1 MTHVMSSLADQDA
14 RSLSL
19 TTRDRSL
26 LVEAGAGSGKTAIMA
41 GRIVMMLSEGVP
53 AKSIAA
59 VTFTE
64 LAASE
69 LLIRI
74 RKFISQ
80 LLSDDIP
87 PELSLV
93 IPDKLD
99 EKLKNNLRLANESI
113 DEITCTTIH
122 GFCQR
127 LIKPYPVEA
136 NIDPGATILDSGEA
150 DLAFQEIL
158 DDWLRK
164 RLSCDDASLI
174 AAMLRYNAVDTV
186 KTIESVLQQ
195 LRRRRSIQP
204 PETQPI
210 TPLLEKFHQAVEAF
224 TAAVAGV
231 NLREA
236 ETSDIDDNFRKLA
249 QDFPRSAS
257 PENPESIVRIL
268 TAEPDGSLLTD
279 EGTFYQYRKGTKW
292 KAAAQAVGLTQ
303 AEGGR
308 ISDRIKPL
316 YEAVTTSFNAARAQ
330 AASITLSLL
339 IEEVRPVIQLF
350 SNYKRSV
357 ARLDFDDL
365 IFAARDLLRNH
376 DEVRKRLAERYRNIL
391 VDEFQ
396 DTDPLQ
402 SEIFWRLCGE
412 QIDDASSQ
420 DWRKLKIRAG
430 SLFLV
435 GDPKQAIYRF
445 RGADVAAYV
454 EARDALSLQEDGE
467 IISISTNFRSMEPI
481 LEFVNARF
489 EAVLTQERQ
498 PGFIALNAY
507 HRDHQ
512 DRPCVVAVD
521 VNVPDIEGKKDAE
534 NIRDSEA
541 DTIAQMCVRLIGQH
555 QICDHKNHEMRACRA
570 GDIALLAPSG
580 NDLWRYESALEKLGI
595 PVATQAGKGLYQRQ
609 EIQDLIALTRVLAD
623 GRDGVALGALLR
635 GPLVGMSEEDL
646 LDIVWEL
653 PRNEKDPE
661 SLTTL
666 NLYIDPAAIKNP
678 YARDVVERLKSLRK
692 SANSVTPHMILSQAI
707 DFLRVR
713 PILSLRHGM
722 QSERA
727 LSNVDL
733 YLSFTRPYA
742 TRGLRAF
749 SEAMTLAW
757 EEESRQAEG
766 RPDAQEEAVALYTM
780 HSSKGLEWPIV
791 IPINT
796 STQIKAAETQV
807 LQRENNR
814 FYRPIFKIEPDGFGA
829 IREAEKDELGRERV
843 RLWYV
848 ATTRAKELLI
858 LPRINKTPAKNSW
871 ISLVD
876 LGLED
881 LPALDLSEFPMD
893 VGSQK
898 TESENMQTREIFAEE
913 AGKIFQLRHQLNWVA
928 PSRHEDN
935 ETATLSE
942 EPVIGLEDLEGL
954 DAQERETTEIQ
965 GSTRRGVIIHK
976 ILEEVL
982 TGEVSDTEEA
992 LKRRAGELIISLG
1005 EQPEDQAGKGLNV
1018 NEIAESCARALN
1030 LAEIKALRGETLIP
1044 EVSIYASDAKK
1055 ALEQIT
1061 RGYADAIYYSDG
1073 KPDIV
1078 IDWKSDVQ
1086 PDAKIIEAYKSQVRS
1101 YLTAVGANSGL
1112 LVFVTSGKVVNVSV

>member
-1 MTHVMSSLADQDA
+1 MTSVMTPLADEDA

-19 TTRDRSL
+19 TSRDRSL

-69 LLIRI
+69 LLIRV

-80 LLSDDIP
+80 LLSNDIP
-87 PELSLV
+87 PELAIVL
-93 IPDKLD
+93 PNKLN
-99 EKLKNNLRLANESI
+99 EKQKNNLRLANESI

-164 RLSCDDASLI
+164 RLSSDDASLI
-174 AAMLRYNAVDTV
+174 VAMLRYNAVDTV

-210 TPLLEKFHQAVEAF
+210 APFLEKFHQAVGTFAE
-224 TAAVAGV
+224 AVAGV
-231 NLREA
+231 NLREE
-236 ETSDIDDNFRKLA
+236 ETSDIVDNFRKLA
-249 QDFPRSAS
+249 LDFPQTAS
-257 PENPESIVRIL
+257 LESPESIVRIL
-268 TAEPDGSLLTD
+268 SAEPDASLLTD
-279 EGTFYQYRKGTKW
+279 EGSFYQYRKGTKW
-292 KAAAQAVGLTQ
+292 RAAAQAAGLTQ

-316 YEAVTTSFNAARAQ
+316 YDVVTKSFNEARAQ

-339 IEEVRPVIQLF
+339 IEDVRPVIQLF
-350 SNYKRSV
+350 SDYKRSV

-365 IFAARDLLRNH
+365 IFAARDLLRHH
-376 DEVRKRLAERYRNIL
+376 DEVRKRLAERYQNIL

-396 DTDPLQ
+396 DTDSLQ

-412 QIDDASSQ
+412 QGDDESNQ

-454 EARDALSLQEDGE
+454 EARDALSMQEDGE
-467 IISISTNFRSMEPI
+467 IISISTNFRSKEPI

-489 EAVLTQERQ
+489 EAVLSQEKQ
-498 PGFIALNAY
+498 PGFIALDAY
-507 HRDHQ
+507 HRDQQ
-512 DRPCVVAVD
+512 DRPCVVALD
-521 VNVPDIEGKKDAE
+521 VNVPEVEGKKDAE

-541 DTIAQMCVRLIGQH
+541 DAIAQMCARLIGH
-555 QICDHKNHEMRACRA
+555 YQICDHKNREMRDCRA

-635 GPLVGMSEEDL
+635 GPLIGLTEEEL
-646 LDIVWEL
+646 LDIVWGL
-653 PRNEKDPE
+653 PRSERDPE
-661 SLTTL
+661 TLATL
-666 NLYIDPAAIKNP
+666 NLYIDPAEIKNP
-678 YARDVVERLKSLRK
+678 YAKDVFERLKSLRK
-692 SANSVTPHMILSQAI
+692 RANSVTPHMILSQAI

-713 PILSLRHGM
+713 PILSLRQGK
-722 QSERA
+722 QAERA

-733 YLSFTRPYA
+733 FLSFTRPYA

-757 EEESRQAEG
+757 EEDSRQAEG

-796 STQIKAAETQV
+796 STQIRPAEMQV

-814 FYRPIFKIEPDGFGA
+814 FYRPIFKIEPDGFDA
-829 IREAEKDELGRERV
+829 IREAEKEELDRERV

-858 LPRINKTPAKNSW
+858 LPRINKKAAKNSW
-871 ISLVD
+871 ISIVD

-881 LPALDLSEFPMD
+881 LLLLDLPELP
-893 VGSQK
+893 VGADIQK
-898 TESENMQTREIFAEE
+898 AEPENTQTRELFAEE
-913 AGKIFQLRHQLNWVA
+913 ARKIFQLRRQLNWIA
-928 PSRHEDN
+928 PSRHEEND
-935 ETATLSE
+935 ATSHSE
-942 EPVIGLEDLEGL
+942 EPVIGLEDMEVQGS
-954 DAQERETTEIQ
+954 QEREAAEIQ
-965 GSTRRGVIIHK
+965 GSTRRGLIIHK

-982 TGEVSDTEEA
+982 TGEVTETQEA

-1005 EQPEDQAGKGLNV
+1005 EQPQDQASKGLSA

-1030 LAEIKALRGETLIP
+1030 IDEIKALRGETLFP
-1044 EVSIYASDAKK
+1044 EVSIYASETNNAM
-1055 ALEQIT
+1055 EQVT

-1073 KPDIV
+1073 KPDVV

-1086 PDAKIIEAYKSQVRS
+1086 PDATMIDAYKSQVRT
-1101 YLTAVGANSGL
+1101 YLSAVGANSGL
-1112 LVFVTSGKVVNVSV
+1112 LVFVTSGKLIHVRP